1 MTGLPENSDIRL
13 EVTRAG
19 DGQWTWR
26 YVDEA
31 RSVRLLAN
39 VTQPTPEEAAASA
52 RRSFP
57 DVDDVRLPSPPTDTS
72 REDRTRQLLRLAAA
86 MLLMGVSFEFLRR
99 RQAHPTQ
106 RR

>member
-1 MTGLPENSDIRL
+1 VTPSPEDSDIRL

-19 DGQWTWR
+19 DGHWTWH
-26 YVDEA
+26 YVDET

-57 DVDDVRLPSPPTDTS
+57 DVDRVKFPSPPTDIPK
-72 REDRTRQLLRLAAA
+72 EDRTRQLLRLAAA
-86 MLLMGVSFEFLRR
+86 LLLIGVSFEFLRR
-99 RQAHPTQ
+99 RQAHPAQ
-106 RR
+106 